1 MKIIAA
7 LLSRFSR
14 RNAETP
20 DVFDQRLRS
29 MTKPVARS
37 RQARRQ
43 SAPVLFRRDFG
54 HA

>member
-14 RNAETP
+14 RKAEEP
-20 DVFDQRLRS
+20 DFFDQRLQS
-29 MTKPVARS
+29 MTKPVAKS
-37 RQARRQ
+37 RLARRR

>member
-14 RNAETP
+14 RKTDEP

-29 MTKPVARS
+29 MTAPAAKK
-37 RQARRQ
+37 RQPRREV
-43 SAPVLFRRDFG
+43 APVLFRRDLG